1 MQSPLWYP
9 KKPVIFQRLKMEN
22 YVAKYLKKLYVIIY
36 VTIYQSISS
45 PLKSYRMRER
55 GEKRMDKWFKSKWFV
70 RIISLAFSIMLF
82 TFVSIEEAELSKN
95 ENSIFFPSSSEEMKT
110 IDEVPVQI
118 HINNEKYVVSG
129 VPEHVS
135 VSLEGKTSIL
145 TQLVRQQNFDVFVDL
160 EGLGEGEH
168 TVEIQYDNI
177 PHDIAVYIE
186 PKTIDVT
193 IEEKATKEV
202 SVVVDLINQDDVPDG
217 FELGTPVVKPETV
230 TLTSSKSVI
239 DQVAIVKVYVD
250 VAGLTE
256 PIDNREV
263 PVNVYDGQ
271 GNELRAKIEP
281 EVVEVSIPVDN
292 PSKTIPIDIS
302 TTGSLPDDYS
312 LNSIEAAVDE
322 VEVFAASNLLDEI
335 NEIKT
340 KDIDLSDI
348 KESGTVEAELDLPD
362 GVVAPGNNTV
372 DVNIEIE
379 QLKETAKVEETK
391 AEEDEEDEEES
402 QDSTKTVKDIP
413 INVLNNDE
421 DLTVNFIK
429 PKNQSISLTASG
441 DKKDIKNLKPE
452 DIQVSI
458 DVADLDKGKHT
469 LPLNIES
476 PADVKIDSKISEVTV
491 EL

>member
-1 MQSPLWYP
+1 MR
-9 KKPVIFQRLKMEN
+9 KK
-22 YVAKYLKKLYVIIY
+22 
-36 VTIYQSISS
+36 
-45 PLKSYRMRER
+45 
-55 GEKRMDKWFKSKWFV
+55 GGKRMDKWFKSKWFV
-70 RIISLAFSIMLF
+70 RIISLAFSVMLF
-82 TFVSIEEAELSKN
+82 IFVSIEEAEVSEN
-95 ENSIFFPSSSEEMKT
+95 ENSIFFTSTSEEMKT

-118 HINNEKYVVSG
+118 RINNEKYVVSG
-129 VPEHVS
+129 VPEFVS

-186 PKTIDVT
+186 PKSIDVT
-193 IEEKATKEV
+193 IEEKATKDV
-202 SVVVDLINQDDVPDG
+202 SVVVDLINQDEVPDG

-292 PSKTIPIDIS
+292 PSKTVPIDIS

-379 QLKETAKVEETK
+379 QLKETGKVEETK
-391 AEEDEEDEEES
+391 AEEDEDEEDEEES
-402 QDSTKTVKDIP
+402 QNSTKTDRKSTR
-413 INVLNNDE
+413 LNSSH
-421 DLTVNFIK
+421 VA
-429 PKNQSISLTASG
+429 ISYAVFCL
-441 DKKDIKNLKPE
+441 KKKKK
-452 DIQVSI
+452 IQ
-458 DVADLDKGKHT
+458 
-469 LPLNIES
+469 E
-476 PADVKIDSKISEVTV
+476 
-491 EL
+491 